1 MEASKSH
8 TFSISNVLVYAWKN
22 VRLNFKFLFISV
34 VIYAVISTGFSLLR
48 SMVVGDSPNP
58 SSFQVFLDIVLTS
71 VEVTISLIFAIG
83 FVRIAL
89 SFLDGKKPQYVDLWD
104 NWGRKVWHLFLS
116 LLIYLVMVFV
126 GLVVL
131 IVPGIYLALK
141 FHYFPY
147 FIVDKNM
154 GPIEA
159 LKASGKL
166 TRGNMWKL
174 FALGLVF
181 VGISILLLVI
191 FLPLLYASVEFGP
204 IIISLIGFT
213 FVVIG
218 NFLSSAVVLLVQGT
232 VYRKLSGGHI
242 SEPKDLTSDVPFVTK
257 VS

>member
-1 MEASKSH
+1 MEASRSH
-8 TFSISNVLVYAWKN
+8 TFSISDVLVYAWKN
-22 VRLNFKFLFISV
+22 IRLNFKFLLITVF
-34 VIYAVISTGFSLLR
+34 IYAVISTGLSLLR
-48 SMVVGDSPNP
+48 TSVVGDSSNQ
-58 SSFQVFLDIVLTS
+58 SSFQMFLDILLTC
-71 VEVTISLIFAIG
+71 VEVIISLIFAIG

-89 SFLDGKKPQYVDLWD
+89 SFLDGKKPQYSYLWD
-104 NWGRKVWHLFLS
+104 NWGRKVWYLFLS
-116 LLIYLVMVFV
+116 LMVFLVIVFV

-147 FIVDKNM
+147 FIIDKNM

-159 LKASGKL
+159 LKASSMI

-174 FALGLVF
+174 FALGLIF
-181 VGISILLLVI
+181 VGISIVLLSI
-191 FLPLLYASVEFGP
+191 FLPTLYSVAELGP
-204 IIISLIGFT
+204 IVISWIGFI
-213 FVVIG
+213 FVLIG
-218 NFLSSAVVLLVQGT
+218 NFVSSVFVLLVQGT